1 MNRKIAKKNNNKNH
15 HQVTMIQMTN
25 HGKLVIITQSIMINN
40 TLINVEWNR
49 ITRITRINNKK
60 LSQKFKN

>member
-1 MNRKIAKKNNNKNH
+1 MNRKISKKNNNKNH

-25 HGKLVIITQSIMINN
+25 HGKLVIITQSIMIKN